1 MRGKMLGAM
10 IGLGVT
16 LAGGLG
22 AAPLGAQ
29 GIGGNNGENFLTAV
43 REIDGNKATELL
55 EANGSTVLSYR
66 GAKGETALNVVAQ
79 RRDSTWLGFLIGR
92 GADPNVGDD
101 RGETPL
107 LIASRLG
114 WNDGVGLLL
123 SHGALVDRANR
134 LGETALMVAV
144 QVRQAATV
152 RVLLESGANPDK
164 RDTAAGYSARDYA
177 KRDNRSVEM
186 TKLIESV
193 KPVKKI
199 IAGPIFK

>member
-66 GAKGETALNVVAQ
+66 GAKGETALNVVAR

-193 KPVKKI
+193 KPTKKI

>member
-1 MRGKMLGAM
+1 M
-10 IGLGVT
+10 
-16 LAGGLG
+16 
-22 AAPLGAQ
+22 
-29 GIGGNNGENFLTAV
+29 
-43 REIDGNKATELL
+43 
-55 EANGSTVLSYR
+55 
-66 GAKGETALNVVAQ
+66 
-79 RRDSTWLGFLIGR
+79 IGR

>member
-193 KPVKKI
+193 KPTKKI

>member
-66 GAKGETALNVVAQ
+66 GAKGETALNVVAR

-186 TKLIESV
+186 TKLIDSV
-193 KPVKKI
+193 KPAKKI